1 MDNSKLEKAD
11 MVAANREF
19 WNTHGT
25 KVFRN
30 QWVLNMANKI
40 ADSLSENVEWM
51 GVRGRSE
58 GSPPVKLLDYA
69 CGFGMVS
76 SALLGQF
83 DIIRGI
89 DISDTSVAAYN
100 EIAQKSGISA
110 KQMLAVQGSIPSIE
124 MNPALAQEEF
134 FDFDLIAISMALH
147 HIEDRVGVLSGLYQR
162 LRSGGVLVVVDLTPE
177 APSHDHSH
185 NHDHSHSHDQSHIHG
200 RNHSHARSH
209 DHSHGHGHEHSAAEQ
224 TISKHGGFGPEDM
237 KALMVKAGFVPGSFE
252 YKPYLDTTPV
262 TSNTLAQGSCEN
274 AKLKPFF
281 IAKGV
286 KQ

>member
-1 MDNSKLEKAD
+1 MEDSRPEKAD
-11 MVAANREF
+11 MAATNREF

-25 KVFRN
+25 KVFKN
-30 QWVLNMANKI
+30 QWVLNMAKKI
-40 ADSLSENVEWM
+40 ADALSENVEWM
-51 GVRGRSE
+51 GVRSRAE

-76 SALLGQF
+76 STLLGQF
-83 DIIRGI
+83 DIVRGI
-89 DISDTSVAAYN
+89 DISDTSVAGYN
-100 EIAQKSGISA
+100 EIARKSGIPA
-110 KQMLAVQGSIPSIE
+110 EQMLAVQGSIPSTE
-124 MNPALAQEEF
+124 TDTVLSKKEF

-147 HIEDRVGVLSGLYQR
+147 HIDDRVRVLSGLFER

-177 APSHDHSH
+177 AHS
-185 NHDHSHSHDQSHIHG
+185 HDHSHSH
-200 RNHSHARSH
+200 NHPHTHAHNDGH
-209 DHSHGHGHEHSAAEQ
+209 DHDLSIAQQ

-237 KALMVKAGFVPGSFE
+237 KALMIEAGFVPETFA

-262 TSNTLAQGSCEN
+262 KCNTPAQGSCES

-281 IAKGV
+281 VAKGV